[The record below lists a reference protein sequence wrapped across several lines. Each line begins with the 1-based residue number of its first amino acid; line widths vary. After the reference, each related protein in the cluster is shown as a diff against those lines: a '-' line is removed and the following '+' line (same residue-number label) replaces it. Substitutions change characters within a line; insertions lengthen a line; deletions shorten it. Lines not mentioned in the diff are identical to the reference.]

1 VISRRAF
8 VVMGATSVAT
18 PFVARAQQGGK
29 VPRIG
34 VIRIAPLGEGGF
46 QDALRQGFRDRGYV
60 EGQNIVIEWRS
71 ADGLGAAALGLADE
85 LVGLDLD
92 LIVAVPTPAV
102 EAPSLLT
109 RAAAVIP

>member
-71 ADGLGAAALGLADE
+71 ADGL
-85 LVGLDLD
+85 
-92 LIVAVPTPAV
+92 VAVPTPAV